1 MHQFYEIGLNTI
13 LYMYEQQQVYSD
25 SLFLIVY
32 GGSMILALIGCIYLL
47 FRRSN
52 AFAPEVT
59 PPLRLR
65 RWVAAFFAVMLW
77 SHLSWYILVKYGFF
91 GDSLT
96 GIIVAAGLD
105 CMVLIPLIMGMLQ
118 AMLQDRRRPLWPFIL
133 ASLPVV
139 AFFVVIAYRH
149 DTVLVPWVQGYFMLM
164 TVVMFIYMAFAVRQ
178 YSLWLRNNYADL
190 ENKEVW
196 QSFMVLAICL
206 LVLSFYIYSSSG
218 MTYEYAVQVF
228 DYLFVVILLWR
239 VETLQ
244 TLETIDD
251 NDDITE
257 AMGVE
262 EVTTLHNCVPQTTI
276 PGNIGSLLE
285 QHCEGGQ
292 LYLRQDITL
301 SELSKAIGTNRYYL
315 SLYFTRQ
322 NTTYNAYING
332 LRIQHFVRLY
342 QEAVAVGRSFTA
354 QQLAQ
359 ESGFRSYSTFA
370 AAFKQRMGQTVMM
383 WMRNVAKQP
392 L

>member
-1 MHQFYEIGLNTI
+1 
-13 LYMYEQQQVYSD
+13 MYDQQQVFSD
-25 SLFLIVY
+25 SLYLIVY
-32 GGSMILALIGCIYLL
+32 GGAMILALIGCIYLL

-65 RWVAAFFAVMLW
+65 RWVAAFFVVMLL
-77 SHLSWYILVKYGFF
+77 SHISWYVFVKYGFF

-96 GIIVAAGLD
+96 GIIVAAALD

-118 AMLQDRRRPLWPFIL
+118 AMLQDRRRPLWPFFL
-133 ASLPVV
+133 ATLPVA

-164 TVVMFIYMAFAVRQ
+164 TVIMFIYMAFAVRQ

-228 DYLFVVILLWR
+228 DYLFIAILLWR

-244 TLETIDD
+244 TLENNND
-251 NDDITE
+251 NDDITG
-257 AMGVE
+257 ATGLE
-262 EVTTLHNCVPQTTI
+262 EVMALQSSAPQANI
-276 PGNIGSLLE
+276 PDNIGQLLE
-285 QHCEGGQ
+285 HYCKGGQ

-315 SLYFTRQ
+315 SQYFTRQ
-322 NTTYNAYING
+322 ETTYNAYING

-342 QEAVAVGRSFTA
+342 QEAVAADRPFTA

-383 WMRNVAKQP
+383 WMRNAAK
-392 L
+392 

>member
-1 MHQFYEIGLNTI
+1 MYDQQLVFSNPFY
-13 LYMYEQQQVYSD
+13 MM
-25 SLFLIVY
+25 VY
-32 GGSMILALIGCIYLL
+32 GGSMIFALIACVYML

-52 AFAPEVT
+52 AIAPEVT

-65 RWVAAFFAVMLW
+65 RWVAVFFVVIVV
-77 SHLSWYILVKYGFF
+77 SHMSWYILVKYGHHF
-91 GDSLT
+91 GDSLMC
-96 GIIVAAGLD
+96 IIVAAALD

-118 AMLQDRRRPLWPFIL
+118 AMLQDRRRPLWPFFL
-133 ASLPVV
+133 ATLPVA

-164 TVVMFIYMAFAVRQ
+164 TVIMFIYMAFAVRQ

-228 DYLFVVILLWR
+228 DYLFIAILLWR

-244 TLETIDD
+244 TLENNND
-251 NDDITE
+251 NDDITG
-257 AMGVE
+257 ATGLE
-262 EVTTLHNCVPQTTI
+262 EVMALQSSAPQANI
-276 PGNIGSLLE
+276 PDNIGQLLE
-285 QHCEGGQ
+285 HYCKGGQ

-315 SLYFTRQ
+315 SQYFTRQ
-322 NTTYNAYING
+322 ETTYNAYING

-342 QEAVAVGRSFTA
+342 QEAVAADRPFTA

-383 WMRNVAKQP
+383 WMRNAAK
-392 L
+392 

>member
-1 MHQFYEIGLNTI
+1 
-13 LYMYEQQQVYSD
+13 MYDQQQVFSD
-25 SLFLIVY
+25 SLYLIVY
-32 GGSMILALIGCIYLL
+32 GGAMILALIGCIYLL

-65 RWVAAFFAVMLW
+65 RWVAAFFVVMLL
-77 SHLSWYILVKYGFF
+77 SHISWYVFVKYGFF

-96 GIIVAAGLD
+96 GIIVAAALD
-105 CMVLIPLIMGMLQ
+105 CMVLIPFIMGMLQ
-118 AMLQDRRRPLWPFIL
+118 AMLQDRRRPLWPFFL
-133 ASLPVV
+133 ATLPVAV
-139 AFFVVIAYRH
+139 LFAMIAYRH
-149 DTVLVPWVQGYFMLM
+149 DLVLVPWVQGYFMLM

-206 LVLSFYIYSSSG
+206 LVLSFDIYSSSG
-218 MTYEYAVQVF
+218 MTEYAVQVF

-257 AMGVE
+257 AAGIE
-262 EVTTLHNCVPQTTI
+262 EVTTLHSCVPQTTI
-276 PGNIGSLLE
+276 PSNIGLLLE
-285 QHCEGGQ
+285 QHCEGRQ

-315 SLYFTRQ
+315 SQYFTRQ
-322 NTTYNAYING
+322 ETTYNAYING

-342 QEAVAVGRSFTA
+342 QEAVAADRPFTA

-383 WMRNVAKQP
+383 WMRNAAK
-392 L
+392 

>member
-1 MHQFYEIGLNTI
+1 MYDQQLVFSDPFY
-13 LYMYEQQQVYSD
+13 MM
-25 SLFLIVY
+25 VY
-32 GGSMILALIGCIYLL
+32 GGSMIFALIACVYML

-52 AFAPEVT
+52 AIAPEVT
-59 PPLRLR
+59 PPLGLR
-65 RWVAAFFAVMLW
+65 RWVAFFFGIMLM
-77 SHLSWYILVKYGFF
+77 SHISWYILVKYGHHF
-91 GDSLT
+91 GDSLMC
-96 GIIVAAGLD
+96 IIVAAALD

-118 AMLQDRRRPLWPFIL
+118 AMLQDRRRPLRPFIL
-133 ASLPVV
+133 ATLPV
-139 AFFVVIAYRH
+139 AALFAATAYRH
-149 DTVLVPWVQGYFMLM
+149 DIVLLPWVQGYFMLM

-228 DYLFVVILLWR
+228 DYLFIAILLWR

-244 TLETIDD
+244 TLENNND
-251 NDDITE
+251 NDDITG
-257 AMGVE
+257 ATGLE
-262 EVTTLHNCVPQTTI
+262 EVMALQSSAPQANI
-276 PGNIGSLLE
+276 PANIGQLLE
-285 QHCEGGQ
+285 HYCKGGQ

-315 SLYFTRQ
+315 SQYFTRQ
-322 NTTYNAYING
+322 ETTYNAYING

-342 QEAVAVGRSFTA
+342 QEAVAADRPFTA

-383 WMRNVAKQP
+383 WMRNAAK
-392 L
+392 

>member
-1 MHQFYEIGLNTI
+1 
-13 LYMYEQQQVYSD
+13 MYDQQQVFSD
-25 SLFLIVY
+25 SLYLIVY
-32 GGSMILALIGCIYLL
+32 GGSMIFALIGCIYLL
-47 FRRSN
+47 FCRSN

-65 RWVAAFFAVMLW
+65 HWVAAFFVVMLL
-77 SHLSWYILVKYGFF
+77 SHISWYVFVKYGFF

-96 GIIVAAGLD
+96 GIIVAAALD

-118 AMLQDRRRPLWPFIL
+118 AMLQDRRRPLWPFFL
-133 ASLPVV
+133 ATLPIA

-164 TVVMFIYMAFAVRQ
+164 TVIMFIYMAFAVRQ

-206 LVLSFYIYSSSG
+206 LILSFYIYSSSG
-218 MTYEYAVQVF
+218 MTYEYAVQGF
-228 DYLFVVILLWR
+228 DYLFVAILLWR

-244 TLETIDD
+244 TLENNDD
-251 NDDITE
+251 NDDIIE
-257 AMGVE
+257 ATGLE
-262 EVTTLHNCVPQTTI
+262 EVMALQSSAPQVTI
-276 PGNIGSLLE
+276 PDNIGQLLE
-285 QHCEGGQ
+285 HYCEGRQ

-301 SELSKAIGTNRYYL
+301 SQLSKAIGTNRYYL
-315 SLYFTRQ
+315 SQYFTRQ
-322 NTTYNAYING
+322 DTTYNAYINS

-342 QEAVAVGRSFTA
+342 QEASAAKRSFTA

-359 ESGFRSYSTFA
+359 ECGFRSYSTFA
-370 AAFKQRMGQTVMM
+370 VAFKQRMGQTVST
-383 WMRNVAKQP
+383 WMRNTAK
-392 L
+392 

>member
-1 MHQFYEIGLNTI
+1 
-13 LYMYEQQQVYSD
+13 MYDQQQVFSD
-25 SLFLIVY
+25 SLYLIVY
-32 GGSMILALIGCIYLL
+32 GGSMIFALIGCIYLL

-65 RWVAAFFAVMLW
+65 RWVAAFFVVMLL
-77 SHLSWYILVKYGFF
+77 SHISWYVFVKYGFF

-96 GIIVAAGLD
+96 GLIVAAALD

-118 AMLQDRRRPLWPFIL
+118 AMLQDRRRPLWPFFL
-133 ASLPVV
+133 ATLPVA

-164 TVVMFIYMAFAVRQ
+164 TVIMFIYMAFAVRQ

-206 LVLSFYIYSSSG
+206 LVLSFYVYSSSG

-228 DYLFVVILLWR
+228 DYLFIAILLWR

-244 TLETIDD
+244 TLENNDD
-251 NDDITE
+251 NDDIIE
-257 AMGVE
+257 ATGLE
-262 EVTTLHNCVPQTTI
+262 EVMALQSSAPQVTI
-276 PGNIGSLLE
+276 PDNIGQLLE
-285 QHCEGGQ
+285 HYCEGRQ

-301 SELSKAIGTNRYYL
+301 SQLSKAIGTNRYYL
-315 SLYFTRQ
+315 SQYFTRQ
-322 NTTYNAYING
+322 DTTYNAYINS

-342 QEAVAVGRSFTA
+342 QEASAAKRSFTA

-359 ESGFRSYSTFA
+359 ECGFRSYSTFA
-370 AAFKQRMGQTVMM
+370 VAFKQRMGQTVST
-383 WMRNVAKQP
+383 WMRNTAN
-392 L
+392 

>member
-1 MHQFYEIGLNTI
+1 
-13 LYMYEQQQVYSD
+13 
-25 SLFLIVY
+25 
-32 GGSMILALIGCIYLL
+32 MILALIGCIYLL

-65 RWVAAFFAVMLW
+65 RWVVTSFVVMLL
-77 SHLSWYILVKYGFF
+77 SHLWWYVLVKYDFF

-96 GIIVAAGLD
+96 GLIVAATLD
-105 CMVLIPLIMGMLQ
+105 CMMLIPLIMGMLQ
-118 AMLQDRRRPLWPFIL
+118 AMLQDRRRPLWPFFL
-133 ASLPVV
+133 ATLPVAV
-139 AFFVVIAYRH
+139 LFAMIAYRH
-149 DTVLVPWVQGYFMLM
+149 DLVLVPWVQGYFMLM

-178 YSLWLRNNYADL
+178 YSLWLRDNYADL

-206 LVLSFYIYSSSG
+206 LILSFYRCSSSG
-218 MTYEYAVQVF
+218 MTYEYAVQGF
-228 DYLFVVILLWR
+228 DYLFVAILLWR

-244 TLETIDD
+244 TLGN
-251 NDDITE
+251 NDDVDDTIQMTD
-257 AMGVE
+257 GE
-262 EVTTLHNCVPQTTI
+262 EMTSLQANELQTTL
-276 PGNIGSLLE
+276 PGNIRLLLE
-285 QHCEGGQ
+285 QHCEGKQ

-315 SLYFTRQ
+315 SQYFTRQ
-322 NTTYNAYING
+322 ETTYNAYING

-342 QEAVAVGRSFTA
+342 QEAVAADRPFTA

-383 WMRNVAKQP
+383 WMRNAAK
-392 L
+392 

>member
-1 MHQFYEIGLNTI
+1 
-13 LYMYEQQQVYSD
+13 MYDQQQVFSD
-25 SLFLIVY
+25 SLYLIVY
-32 GGSMILALIGCIYLL
+32 GGAMILALIGCIYLL

-65 RWVAAFFAVMLW
+65 RWVAAFFVVMLL
-77 SHLSWYILVKYGFF
+77 SHISWYVFVKYGFF

-96 GIIVAAGLD
+96 GIIVAAALD

-118 AMLQDRRRPLWPFIL
+118 AMLQDRRRPLWPFFL
-133 ASLPVV
+133 ATLPVA

-164 TVVMFIYMAFAVRQ
+164 TVIMFIYMAFAVRQ

-228 DYLFVVILLWR
+228 DYLFIAILLWR

-244 TLETIDD
+244 TLENNND
-251 NDDITE
+251 NDDITG
-257 AMGVE
+257 AMGLE
-262 EVTTLHNCVPQTTI
+262 EVMALQSSAPQANI
-276 PGNIGSLLE
+276 PDNIGQLLE
-285 QHCEGGQ
+285 HYCKGGQ

-315 SLYFTRQ
+315 SQYFTRQ
-322 NTTYNAYING
+322 ETTYNAYING

-342 QEAVAVGRSFTA
+342 QEAVAADRPFTA

-383 WMRNVAKQP
+383 WMRNAAK
-392 L
+392 

>member
-1 MHQFYEIGLNTI
+1 
-13 LYMYEQQQVYSD
+13 MYDQQQVFSD
-25 SLFLIVY
+25 SLYLIVF
-32 GGSMILALIGCIYLL
+32 GGAMILALIGCIYLL

-65 RWVAAFFAVMLW
+65 RWVAAFFVVMLL
-77 SHLSWYILVKYGFF
+77 SHISWYVFVKYGFF

-96 GIIVAAGLD
+96 GLIVAAALD

-118 AMLQDRRRPLWPFIL
+118 AMLQDRRRPLWPFVL
-133 ASLPVV
+133 ASLPV
-139 AFFVVIAYRH
+139 AALFAATAYRH
-149 DTVLVPWVQGYFMLM
+149 DIVLLPWLQGYFMLM

-206 LVLSFYIYSSSG
+206 LVLSFYVYYSSNG

-228 DYLFVVILLWR
+228 DYLFIAILLWR

-244 TLETIDD
+244 TLENNDD
-251 NDDITE
+251 NDDIIE
-257 AMGVE
+257 ATGLE
-262 EVTTLHNCVPQTTI
+262 EVMALQSSAPQVTI
-276 PGNIGSLLE
+276 PDNIGQLLE
-285 QHCEGGQ
+285 HYCEGRQ

-301 SELSKAIGTNRYYL
+301 SQLSKAIGTNRYYL
-315 SLYFTRQ
+315 SQYFTRQ
-322 NTTYNAYING
+322 DTTYNAYINS

-342 QEAVAVGRSFTA
+342 QEASAAKRSFTA

-359 ESGFRSYSTFA
+359 ECGFRSYSTFA
-370 AAFKQRMGQTVMM
+370 VAFKQRMGQTVST
-383 WMRNVAKQP
+383 WMRNTAK
-392 L
+392 

>member
-1 MHQFYEIGLNTI
+1 
-13 LYMYEQQQVYSD
+13 MYDQQQVFSD
-25 SLFLIVY
+25 SLYLIVY
-32 GGSMILALIGCIYLL
+32 GGAMILALIGCIYLL

-65 RWVAAFFAVMLW
+65 RWVVTFFVVMLL
-77 SHLSWYILVKYGFF
+77 SHLWWYVLVKYDFF

-96 GIIVAAGLD
+96 GLIVAATLD
-105 CMVLIPLIMGMLQ
+105 CMMLIPLIMGMLQ

-133 ASLPVV
+133 ASLPV
-139 AFFVVIAYRH
+139 AALCAATAYRH
-149 DTVLVPWVQGYFMLM
+149 DIVLLPWLQGYFMLM

-206 LVLSFYIYSSSG
+206 LVLSFDIYSSSG
-218 MTYEYAVQVF
+218 MTEYAVQVF

-257 AMGVE
+257 AAGIE
-262 EVTTLHNCVPQTTI
+262 EVTTLHSCVPQTTI
-276 PGNIGSLLE
+276 PSNIGLLLE
-285 QHCEGGQ
+285 QHCEGRQ

-315 SLYFTRQ
+315 SQYFTRQ
-322 NTTYNAYING
+322 ETTYNAYING

-342 QEAVAVGRSFTA
+342 QEAVAADRPFTA

-383 WMRNVAKQP
+383 WMRNAAK
-392 L
+392 

>member
-1 MHQFYEIGLNTI
+1 
-13 LYMYEQQQVYSD
+13 MYDQQQVFSD
-25 SLFLIVY
+25 SLYLIVY
-32 GGSMILALIGCIYLL
+32 GGAMILALIGCIYLL

-65 RWVAAFFAVMLW
+65 RWVAAFFVVMLL
-77 SHLSWYILVKYGFF
+77 SHISWYVFVKYGFF

-96 GIIVAAGLD
+96 GLIVAAALD

-118 AMLQDRRRPLWPFIL
+118 AMLQDRRRPLWPFFL
-133 ASLPVV
+133 ATLPVA

-164 TVVMFIYMAFAVRQ
+164 TVIMFIYMAFAVRQ

-228 DYLFVVILLWR
+228 DYLFIAILLWR

-244 TLETIDD
+244 TLENNND
-251 NDDITE
+251 NDDITG
-257 AMGVE
+257 ATGLE
-262 EVTTLHNCVPQTTI
+262 EVMALQSSAPQANI
-276 PGNIGSLLE
+276 PDNIGQLLE
-285 QHCEGGQ
+285 HYCKGRQ

-301 SELSKAIGTNRYYL
+301 SELNKAIGTNRYYL
-315 SLYFTRQ
+315 SQYFTRQ
-322 NTTYNAYING
+322 ETTYNAYING

-342 QEAVAVGRSFTA
+342 QEAVAADRPSTA

-383 WMRNVAKQP
+383 WMRNAAK
-392 L
+392 

>member
-1 MHQFYEIGLNTI
+1 
-13 LYMYEQQQVYSD
+13 MYDQQQVFSD
-25 SLFLIVY
+25 SLYMMVY
-32 GGSMILALIGCIYLL
+32 GGAMILALIGCIYLL

-65 RWVAAFFAVMLW
+65 RWVVTFFVVMLL
-77 SHLSWYILVKYGFF
+77 SHLWWYVLVKYDFF

-96 GIIVAAGLD
+96 GLIVATTLD
-105 CMVLIPLIMGMLQ
+105 CMMLIPLIMGMLQ

-139 AFFVVIAYRH
+139 VLFAVAAYRH
-149 DTVLVPWVQGYFMLM
+149 DIALLPWIQGYFMLM

-196 QSFMVLAICL
+196 QSFMILVICVLI
-206 LVLSFYIYSSSG
+206 LSFYIYSSSG
-218 MTYEYAVQVF
+218 MTYEYAVQGF
-228 DYLFVVILLWR
+228 DYLFVAILLWR

-244 TLETIDD
+244 TLENNDD

-257 AMGVE
+257 ATGLE
-262 EVTTLHNCVPQTTI
+262 EVMALQSSAPQATI
-276 PGNIGSLLE
+276 PDNIGQLLE
-285 QHCEGGQ
+285 QYCEGGQ

-301 SELSKAIGTNRYYL
+301 SQLSKAIGTNRYYL
-315 SLYFTRQ
+315 SQYFTRQ
-322 NTTYNAYING
+322 DTTYNAYING

-342 QEAVAVGRSFTA
+342 QAAAAARRSFTA

-359 ESGFRSYSTFA
+359 ECGFRSYSTFA
-370 AAFKQRMGQTVMM
+370 VAFKQRMGKTVST
-383 WMRNVAKQP
+383 WMRNTAK
-392 L
+392 

>member
-1 MHQFYEIGLNTI
+1 M
-13 LYMYEQQQVYSD
+13 M
-25 SLFLIVY
+25 VY
-32 GGSMILALIGCIYLL
+32 GGAMILALIGCIYLL

-65 RWVAAFFAVMLW
+65 RWVVTFFVVMLL
-77 SHLSWYILVKYGFF
+77 SHLWWYVLVKYDFF

-96 GIIVAAGLD
+96 GLIVATTLD
-105 CMVLIPLIMGMLQ
+105 CMMLIPLIMGMLQ

-139 AFFVVIAYRH
+139 VLFAVAAYRH
-149 DTVLVPWVQGYFMLM
+149 DIALLPWIQGYFMLM

-196 QSFMVLAICL
+196 QSFMILVICVLI
-206 LVLSFYIYSSSG
+206 LSFYIYSSSG
-218 MTYEYAVQVF
+218 MTYEYAVQGF
-228 DYLFVVILLWR
+228 DYLFVAILLWR

-244 TLETIDD
+244 TLENNDD

-257 AMGVE
+257 ATGLE
-262 EVTTLHNCVPQTTI
+262 EVMALQSSAPQATI
-276 PGNIGSLLE
+276 PDNIGQLLE
-285 QHCEGGQ
+285 QYCEGGQ

-301 SELSKAIGTNRYYL
+301 SQLSKAIGTNRYYL
-315 SLYFTRQ
+315 SQYFTRQ
-322 NTTYNAYING
+322 DTTYNAYING

-342 QEAVAVGRSFTA
+342 QAAAAARRSFTA

-359 ESGFRSYSTFA
+359 ECGFRSYSTFA
-370 AAFKQRMGQTVMM
+370 VAFKQRMGKTVST
-383 WMRNVAKQP
+383 WMRNTAK
-392 L
+392 

>member
-1 MHQFYEIGLNTI
+1 
-13 LYMYEQQQVYSD
+13 MYDQQQVFSD
-25 SLFLIVY
+25 SLYLIVY
-32 GGSMILALIGCIYLL
+32 GGSMIFALIGCIYLL

-65 RWVAAFFAVMLW
+65 RWVAAFFVVMLL
-77 SHLSWYILVKYGFF
+77 SHISWYVFVKYGFF

-96 GIIVAAGLD
+96 GIIVAAALD

-118 AMLQDRRRPLWPFIL
+118 AMLQDRRRPLWPFFL
-133 ASLPVV
+133 ATLPVA

-164 TVVMFIYMAFAVRQ
+164 TVIMFIYMAFAVRQ

-190 ENKEVW
+190 ENKEMW
-196 QSFMVLAICL
+196 QSFMVLAIYL

-228 DYLFVVILLWR
+228 DYLFIAILLWR

-244 TLETIDD
+244 TLENNND
-251 NDDITE
+251 NDDITG
-257 AMGVE
+257 ATGLE
-262 EVTTLHNCVPQTTI
+262 EVMALQSSAPQANI
-276 PGNIGSLLE
+276 PDNIGQLLE
-285 QHCEGGQ
+285 HYCKGGQ

-315 SLYFTRQ
+315 SQYFTRQ
-322 NTTYNAYING
+322 ETTYNAYING

-342 QEAVAVGRSFTA
+342 QEAVAADRPFTA

-383 WMRNVAKQP
+383 WMRNAAK
-392 L
+392 

>member
-1 MHQFYEIGLNTI
+1 
-13 LYMYEQQQVYSD
+13 MYDQQQVFSD
-25 SLFLIVY
+25 SLYLIVY
-32 GGSMILALIGCIYLL
+32 GGAMILALIGCIYLL

-65 RWVAAFFAVMLW
+65 RWVAAFFVVMLL
-77 SHLSWYILVKYGFF
+77 SHISWYVFVKYGFF

-96 GIIVAAGLD
+96 GIIVAAALD
-105 CMVLIPLIMGMLQ
+105 CMVLIPFIMGMLQ
-118 AMLQDRRRPLWPFIL
+118 AMLQDRRRPLWPFFL
-133 ASLPVV
+133 ATLPVA

-164 TVVMFIYMAFAVRQ
+164 TVIMFIYMAFAVRQ

-228 DYLFVVILLWR
+228 DYLFIAILLWR

-244 TLETIDD
+244 TLENNND
-251 NDDITE
+251 NDDITG
-257 AMGVE
+257 ATGLE
-262 EVTTLHNCVPQTTI
+262 EVMALQSSAPQANI
-276 PGNIGSLLE
+276 PDNIGQLLE
-285 QHCEGGQ
+285 HYCKGGQ

-315 SLYFTRQ
+315 SQYFTRQ
-322 NTTYNAYING
+322 ETTYNAYING

-342 QEAVAVGRSFTA
+342 QEAVAADRPFTA

-383 WMRNVAKQP
+383 WMRNAAK
-392 L
+392 

>member
-1 MHQFYEIGLNTI
+1 
-13 LYMYEQQQVYSD
+13 MYDQQQVFSD
-25 SLFLIVY
+25 SLYLIVY
-32 GGSMILALIGCIYLL
+32 GGSMIFALIGCIYLL

-65 RWVAAFFAVMLW
+65 RWVAAFFVVMLL
-77 SHLSWYILVKYGFF
+77 SHISWYVFVKYGFF

-96 GIIVAAGLD
+96 GIIVAAALD

-118 AMLQDRRRPLWPFIL
+118 AMLQDRRRPLWPFFL
-133 ASLPVV
+133 ATLPVA

-164 TVVMFIYMAFAVRQ
+164 TVIMFIYMAFAVRQ

-228 DYLFVVILLWR
+228 DYLFIAILLWR

-244 TLETIDD
+244 TLENNND
-251 NDDITE
+251 NDDITG
-257 AMGVE
+257 ATGLE
-262 EVTTLHNCVPQTTI
+262 EVMALQSSAPQVTI
-276 PGNIGSLLE
+276 PDNIGQLLE
-285 QHCEGGQ
+285 HYCKGGQ

-315 SLYFTRQ
+315 SQYFTRQ
-322 NTTYNAYING
+322 ETTYNAYING

-342 QEAVAVGRSFTA
+342 QEAVAADRPFTA

-383 WMRNVAKQP
+383 WMRNAAK
-392 L
+392 

>member
-1 MHQFYEIGLNTI
+1 MRTFAVVLRDRTRFN
-13 LYMYEQQQVYSD
+13 MYEQQQVYSNT
-25 SLFLIVY
+25 LYIMVY
-32 GGSMILALIGCIYLL
+32 GGSMIFALIACIYLL

-52 AFAPEVT
+52 AIAPEVA

-65 RWVAAFFAVMLW
+65 RWVAAFFAVMVM
-77 SHLSWYILVKYGFF
+77 SHLSWFMLVRYSRLF
-91 GDSLT
+91 GDPL
-96 GIIVAAGLD
+96 INLVVAAGLD
-105 CMVLIPLIMGMLQ
+105 CVVLIPLIMGMLLN
-118 AMLQDRRRPLWPFIL
+118 MLQDRHRPLWPFIL

-139 AFFVVIAYRH
+139 VLFAAIIYRH
-149 DTVLVPWVQGYFMLM
+149 DTTLVSWVQGYFML
-164 TVVMFIYMAFAVRQ
+164 TTIIIIIYMAYAVRQ

-190 ENKEVW
+190 EHKEVW

-206 LVLSFYIYSSSG
+206 LILSFYIYSSSG
-218 MTYEYAVQVF
+218 MTCEYTLQVF

-244 TLETIDD
+244 TLENNDD
-251 NDDITE
+251 NDDITQTTD
-257 AMGVE
+257 VE
-262 EVTTLHNCVPQTTI
+262 MVVALHTGAPQTTI
-276 PGNIGSLLE
+276 PGNIGLLLE
-285 QHCEGGQ
+285 QYCEGGQ

-342 QEAVAVGRSFTA
+342 QEAVATNRPFTA

-370 AAFKQRMGQTVMM
+370 TAFKQRMGKTVTM
-383 WMRNVAKQP
+383 WMRWNS
-392 L
+392 

>member
-1 MHQFYEIGLNTI
+1 
-13 LYMYEQQQVYSD
+13 MYDQQQVFSD
-25 SLFLIVY
+25 SLYLIVY
-32 GGSMILALIGCIYLL
+32 GGAMILALIGCIYLL

-65 RWVAAFFAVMLW
+65 RWVVTFFVVMLL
-77 SHLSWYILVKYGFF
+77 SHLWWYVLVKYDFF

-96 GIIVAAGLD
+96 GLIVAATLD
-105 CMVLIPLIMGMLQ
+105 CMMLIPLIMGMLQ
-118 AMLQDRRRPLWPFIL
+118 AMLQDRRRPLWPFFL
-133 ASLPVV
+133 ATLPVAV
-139 AFFVVIAYRH
+139 LFAMIAYRH
-149 DTVLVPWVQGYFMLM
+149 DLVLVPWVQGYFMLM

-178 YSLWLRNNYADL
+178 YSLWLRDNYADL

-206 LVLSFYIYSSSG
+206 LILSFYIYSSSG
-218 MTYEYAVQVF
+218 MTYEYAVQGF
-228 DYLFVVILLWR
+228 DYLFVAILLWR

-244 TLETIDD
+244 TLGN
-251 NDDITE
+251 NDDVDDTIQMTD
-257 AMGVE
+257 GE
-262 EVTTLHNCVPQTTI
+262 EMTSLQANELQTTL
-276 PGNIGSLLE
+276 PGNIRLLLE
-285 QHCEGGQ
+285 QHCEGKQ

-315 SLYFTRQ
+315 SQYFTRQ
-322 NTTYNAYING
+322 ETTYNAYING

-342 QEAVAVGRSFTA
+342 QEAVAADRPFTA

-383 WMRNVAKQP
+383 WMRNAAK
-392 L
+392 